1 MIPNESKKKT
11 TVWSIN
17 PNAVGHPL
25 IATPGITEFTN
36 RKVTG
41 FATKKKISAE
51 YNENFAFNAVVNAI
65 YIVAEEKS

>member
-1 MIPNESKKKT
+1 MMKNDRAKKT

-25 IATPGITEFTN
+25 SATPGIRLFTN

-41 FATKKKISAE
+41 FATKKKMSAE
-51 YNENFAFNAVVNAI
+51 
-65 YIVAEEKS
+65 